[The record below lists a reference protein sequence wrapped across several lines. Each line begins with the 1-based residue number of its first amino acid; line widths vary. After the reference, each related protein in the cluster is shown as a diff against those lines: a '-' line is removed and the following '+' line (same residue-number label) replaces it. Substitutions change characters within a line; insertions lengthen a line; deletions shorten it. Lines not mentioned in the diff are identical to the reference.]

1 MLDLKL
7 PSLTK
12 LSDLINWYD
21 FNIVSKLPISIV
33 FRGFTIRYHT
43 FSILCF
49 IFFRAF
55 QPPLYICS
63 IDSCFN
69 SGRDLLQSY
78 EVSLSNRVT
87 PSGAV
92 SGTGAGAGAGGYSR
106 SKPSQQVQCT
116 LSYMPLT
123 LNRNLNHYYW
133 PYHIPAFTAYI
144 SYRHLFLRYDTF

>member
-1 MLDLKL
+1 M
-7 PSLTK
+7 
-12 LSDLINWYD
+12 
-21 FNIVSKLPISIV
+21 PISIV
-33 FRGFTIRYHT
+33 FRGFTIRDHT

-55 QPPLYICS
+55 QPPLYICP

-78 EVSLSNRVT
+78 EVSLSNRMT

-92 SGTGAGAGAGGYSR
+92 LGTGTGACTGTGAGTGAGAGAGGYSR

-123 LNRNLNHYYW
+123 LNRNLNHYY
-133 PYHIPAFTAYI
+133 
-144 SYRHLFLRYDTF
+144 